1 MKKTICRILTGG
13 LLLVWM
19 ILIFCF
25 SAQPAKESG
34 EVSGTL
40 AYRMITIAD
49 EITGNRLSGHQKEMY
64 ADLLNPPLRKA
75 AHMTEYAVLAA
86 LLFLF
91 LACMDVTKQRCCLF
105 CILLSFLYA
114 ASDELHQLFVPGRSG
129 SVKDVLIDGTGA
141 VIAAALIFGVSE
153 IGRRRRQSGKQ

>member
-13 LLLVWM
+13 LLLAWM

-40 AYRMITIAD
+40 AYRMIRIAD
-49 EITGNRLSGHQKEMY
+49 EITGNRLSDRQKEVY
-64 ADLLNPPLRKA
+64 AQLLNPPLRKA
-75 AHMTEYAVLAA
+75 AHMTEYAVLAS
-86 LLFLF
+86 LMFLF
-91 LACMDVTKQRCCLF
+91 FSCMDVTKRRCYMLCL
-105 CILLSFLYA
+105 LLSLLYA
-114 ASDELHQLFVPGRSG
+114 ASDEFHQLFVPGRSG

-141 VIAAALIFGVSE
+141 VIAVALTAGIAAI
-153 IGRRRRQSGKQ
+153 RRRSLQRREK